1 MRDLFL
7 LRPGVVFLN
16 HGSFGACPRP
26 VFEAYQRWQLE
37 LEHQPVEFL
46 GRRCRELLRTARRA
60 LGDYVG
66 ADPDDLVYVPNATT
80 GVNVVARSLDLRPGD
95 DVVGT
100 DHEYGAVDRT
110 WRTVC
115 AERGARYVRA
125 AVPVPVRTPGE
136 VAEHIWSAV
145 TPRTRVLAVS
155 HITSPTALIFP
166 LAEVIGRARS
176 SGILTVVD
184 GAHAPGQIPFDLRQ
198 LNVDFYAANCHKWL
212 CAPKGTGFL
221 FARRDL
227 QDRLRPPITSWGD
240 ESDLAGPSHFLNE
253 FEWQG
258 TADLAGYLAVPEAIR
273 FLRDHEWDGVRER
286 AHALVRAFRSALAEL
301 TGLEALCA
309 DDPAW
314 YAQMASMALPIPV
327 EEARAFQQ
335 RLLEEFAVEIPVM
348 RWNGRALLRISVQAY
363 NTPEEVDTLVRAVG
377 RLLRT

>member
-7 LRPGVVFLN
+7 LRPGVIFLN
-16 HGSFGACPRP
+16 HGAFGACPRP

-37 LEHQPVEFL
+37 LEQQPVEFL
-46 GRRCRELLRTARRA
+46 GRRSGELLRTARRA
-60 LGDYVG
+60 LGQEVG

-80 GVNVVARSLDLRPGD
+80 GVNVVARSLDLQPGD
-95 DVVGT
+95 EVVGT

-125 AVPVPVRTPGE
+125 AVPVPVRAPGE
-136 VAEHIWSAV
+136 VADRIWSAV
-145 TPRTRVLAVS
+145 TRRTRVLAVS
-155 HITSPTALIFP
+155 HITSPTALTFP
-166 LAEVIGRARS
+166 LAELIGRARS

-184 GAHAPGQIPFDLRQ
+184 GAHAPGQIPIDLRE
-198 LNVDFYAANCHKWL
+198 LGADFYAANCHKWL

-258 TADLAGYLAVPEAIR
+258 TDDLAAYLAVPEAIR
-273 FLRDHEWDGVRER
+273 FLHDHDWGGVRER
-286 AHALVRAFRSALAEL
+286 SHALVRTFRDALAVL
-301 TGLEALCA
+301 TGLGPLCP

-314 YAQMASMALPIPV
+314 FTQMASMPLPIPA
-327 EEARAFQQ
+327 EEARAFQR
-335 RLLEEFAVEIPVM
+335 RLLEEFAIEIPVM

-363 NTPEEVDTLVRAVG
+363 NTPQDVDALVRAAG